1 VARAHGISRTWASKE
16 ANAPGTRLLIASL
29 LDEHRK
35 EVRELVRLSLQ
46 AIKAAFKADRWYWAQ
61 DEDGGELVYAG
72 EDHYARLAAV
82 KRTIELSMAG
92 RHVPGS
98 DDAGGKQT
106 ITWELFL
113 ALYENARK
121 AEA

>member
-1 VARAHGISRTWASKE
+1 M
-16 ANAPGTRLLIASL
+16 IASL
-29 LDEHRK
+29 LDQHRK
-35 EVRELVRLSLQ
+35 EVRELVALSLK
-46 AIKAAFKADRWYWAQ
+46 AIKKAFTAQRFFYDQ
-61 DEDGGELVYAG
+61 DEGEVISLG

-98 DDAGGKQT
+98 DDGGGKQT

-113 ALYENARK
+113 ALYENARQVK
-121 AEA
+121 AT